1 MFEPTF
7 VANAKK
13 PWSNTDSSDPPT
25 LFWESRILLFPFLS
39 NHHALCSSPVFHAG
53 PAVNTDLSMWLQ
65 IKEQSSPES
74 QLVQMSQ
81 FMEKVIFSVV
91 FCSVYC
97 LLGLFPVLC
106 PDTLWLTCMCGNAHT
121 LTHTQPPTVSVLEP
135 ISSQQCCSGPQLPG
149 TDPVSRGYARRRN
162 LLMSVTHDHTELVP
176 LSDFPSLF
184 ACSLLLI

>member
-53 PAVNTDLSMWLQ
+53 SAVNTDLSMWLQ
-65 IKEQSSPES
+65 IKEQSSPEP

-97 LLGLFPVLC
+97 LDGLFPVLC

-121 LTHTQPPTVSVLEP
+121 LTHTHSLSLSLSWNLSAVSSVALVLSCQGQ
-135 ISSQQCCSGPQLPG
+135 IQCPEDKLDAETCWCP
-149 TDPVSRGYARRRN
+149 
-162 LLMSVTHDHTELVP
+162 LLMIT
-176 LSDFPSLF
+176 LSWYLYLTFHLSLPARF
-184 ACSLLLI
+184 S